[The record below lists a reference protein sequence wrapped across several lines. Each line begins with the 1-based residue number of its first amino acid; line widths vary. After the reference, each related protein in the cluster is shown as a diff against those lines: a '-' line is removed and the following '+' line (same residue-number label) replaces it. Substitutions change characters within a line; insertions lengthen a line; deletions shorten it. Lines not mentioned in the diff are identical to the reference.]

1 MTKGIAMHY
10 EELYHFKS
18 AINMIEFAASLGYL
32 SDPRESSR
40 NSKVM
45 RLSGDKI
52 IITRQ
57 ANGHWVYFSVRDDR
71 DRGTIIDFL
80 QNRGGGHLGEV
91 RKTLRAWAGTLVSD
105 QALDPLPAS
114 RNRDQVEEQWEK
126 ARPCLSHSYLT
137 RRGIGPDI
145 LGHPRFA
152 ECVRVDK
159 RNNVLFPHHNRQ
171 GLCGFEMKNKGFTG
185 FAAGGAKGLWTS
197 CTRREDIFLVL
208 VESAIDAYSFHI
220 LHNIENARY
229 MSTGGAL
236 NRQQPDL
243 LLGAMEK
250 MPSDATIILG
260 FDRDDAGEKLAK
272 AVGGIAPSGLKIL
285 RMVPS
290 SGKDWNDMLGNQA
303 IGKR

>member
-10 EELYHFKS
+10 EELEHFKS
-18 AINMIEFAASLGYL
+18 AINMIEFAASRGYVF
-32 SDPRESSR
+32 DPSESSR

-80 QNRGGGHLGEV
+80 QNRGGGQLGEV
-91 RKTLRAWAGTLVSD
+91 RKTLSAWAGTLVSN
-105 QALDPLPAS
+105 QALDLLPAS
-114 RNRDQVEEQWEK
+114 RNRDQVMAQWEK

-159 RNNVLFPHHNRQ
+159 RNNALFPHHNRQ

-197 CTRREDIFLVL
+197 RTRREDIFLVF

-250 MPSDATIILG
+250 MPTGATIILG
-260 FDRDDAGEKLAK
+260 FDRDDAGEKLAN
-272 AVGGIAPSGLKIL
+272 AVGGIAPSGRKIL

-303 IGKR
+303 IGK